1 MDGKKGERG
10 KNSIHLEPLASFLWR
25 DPELAWVGQH
35 STSSFDFPLFFFFF
49 LRYLFKSQLRSIH
62 GLQIVGLESVIR
74 KENLA
79 FELHELSPSQHCDYL
94 QY

>member
-1 MDGKKGERG
+1 MEKKGRG
-10 KNSIHLEPLASFLWR
+10 AKIRFIWNHLPPSYGESLSSLG
-25 DPELAWVGQH
+25 LVNTQH
-35 STSSFDFPLFFFFF
+35 LLLTFHFFFFF